1 MERRMSRDELVELV
15 GKILACEGSEEEL
28 DEWQDLLEQNVP
40 HPEVSDLMYYSDREM
55 TPEEIVDEAL
65 SYRPIPLPPPKR

>member
-1 MERRMSRDELVELV
+1 MARFSRDELVELV
-15 GKILACEGSEEEL
+15 RKILACEGTEEEV

-40 HPEVSDLMYYSDREM
+40 HPEVSDLMYFSGREM

-65 SYRPIPLPPPKR
+65 AYRATSLPPPKR